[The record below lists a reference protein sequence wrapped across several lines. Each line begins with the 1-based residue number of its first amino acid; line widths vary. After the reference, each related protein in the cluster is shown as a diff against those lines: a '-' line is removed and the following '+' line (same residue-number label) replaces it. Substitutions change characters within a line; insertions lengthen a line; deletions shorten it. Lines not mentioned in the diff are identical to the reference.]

1 MPTGGIPVQSVKE
14 HKKITDEI
22 DDLYSDALFYEAN
35 LQTYLV
41 QPRGGNR
48 GEQVLNFYRSF
59 RGLFTHTRLM
69 KGMDEIINEGKDTE
83 NKKNLIMEVEEWFER
98 GTDPK
103 TRKHKYPDDFVR
115 TGLDL
120 FSKYQEKLIKK
131 AVVSLV
137 R

>member
-22 DDLYSDALFYEAN
+22 DDLYSDVLFYEAN
-35 LQTYLV
+35 LQTFMV

-59 RGLFTHTRLM
+59 RGLFTHTRHM
-69 KGMDEIINEGKDTE
+69 KGMDEIVDEGDEEK
-83 NKKNLIMEVEEWFER
+83 KGKNLIIEAEEWFER
-98 GTDPK
+98 GTDQK
-103 TRKHKYPDDFVR
+103 VRKNKYPDEFVR
-115 TGLDL
+115 TGLKL
-120 FSKYQEKLIKK
+120 FSRYQEKLIKK
-131 AVVSLV
+131 SVVSIT